1 MSPEIDSYV
10 EDNLI
15 CIKCTITL
23 HSILGGWEWSCQA
36 MVLKQ
41 IDTHMEKRNVLTS
54 TVYYTKK
61 KNSNWTICLKVMLI
75 KLLEEN
81 IRTYII
87 ILRKMEQ
94 NIKVRICR
102 LDFIKIK
109 QFDEQKTLLGKQIH
123 KAQIG
128 RWETEIWQMI

>member
-1 MSPEIDSYV
+1 
-10 EDNLI
+10 
-15 CIKCTITL
+15 
-23 HSILGGWEWSCQA
+23 
-36 MVLKQ
+36 
-41 IDTHMEKRNVLTS
+41 
-54 TVYYTKK
+54 
-61 KNSNWTICLKVMLI
+61 MLI

>member
-1 MSPEIDSYV
+1 
-10 EDNLI
+10 
-15 CIKCTITL
+15 
-23 HSILGGWEWSCQA
+23 
-36 MVLKQ
+36 
-41 IDTHMEKRNVLTS
+41 
-54 TVYYTKK
+54 
-61 KNSNWTICLKVMLI
+61 MLI

-109 QFDEQKTLLGKQIH
+109 QF
-123 KAQIG
+123 
-128 RWETEIWQMI
+128 